1 MVAQSEVIV
10 ACMKSIS
17 EELKFKR
24 PNICRPDS
32 VPSASFGFGT
42 LASKPGHRYFLL
54 AIAWDTMIQLVK
66 FDDTTFEASLDGIYY
81 CDKVIDYVQF
91 TADSTLMAWSDLSPI
106 KLIDTK
112 RVKTGDYKQIESSS
126 DPSNLFNPLLLELID
141 HSSLSEILQDSQ
153 CQITGVQSIR
163 RQGPDGERVVSY
175 ANSIA
180 TFKRQIYFLC
190 SGGSPITRLSIRSY
204 QEYLSLISED

>member
-112 RVKTGDYKQIESSS
+112 RVKEGDYKQIESSS

-141 HSSLSEILQDSQ
+141 HSS
-153 CQITGVQSIR
+153 
-163 RQGPDGERVVSY
+163 
-175 ANSIA
+175 
-180 TFKRQIYFLC
+180 
-190 SGGSPITRLSIRSY
+190 
-204 QEYLSLISED
+204 